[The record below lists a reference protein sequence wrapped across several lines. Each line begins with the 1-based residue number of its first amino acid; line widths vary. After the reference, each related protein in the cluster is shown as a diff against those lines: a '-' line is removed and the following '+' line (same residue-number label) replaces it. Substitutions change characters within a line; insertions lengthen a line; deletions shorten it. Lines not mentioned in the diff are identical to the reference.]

1 MNYPLGASNA
11 QTHQTVTVL
20 YCNNP
25 YGGSSTV
32 TTVSIPRQAGIH
44 VKVALI
50 RLNTLLRSTTLL
62 TIVAFALLL
71 VTSDAR
77 AQEVLNFQDAI
88 NIALDQNIDLQ
99 KAANQV
105 ELQRNNV
112 RGEKGDFLPSLNLS
126 ASPGRN
132 WGLVFDQ
139 TSGRLTTER
148 SDAVNFNAG
157 SSLTIFNGF
166 EQFSSLASAQ
176 HLLEADQDA
185 LERARQSVVFNVI
198 QNYLQVI
205 LDQEQ
210 VEIRLEDVEAQRQ
223 QLTQIQE
230 FTRLGARPISDLYQ
244 QEATL
249 ASSELALL
257 EAERSVQL
265 SELRLIQ
272 VLELDPTRSYEF
284 SAPDVTDESL
294 DVTSYN
300 LGELLTKA
308 KESRL
313 DLRATESEILAAGED
328 VRSAKS
334 GRYPRVSMS
343 ASTGTNYSSLRGGI
357 IDSMFVKTPFS
368 DQFNDNRR
376 YSVGFSINVPVFN
389 GFQVRNSVARAKIT
403 EANRK
408 LDLQNL
414 EQTVALEVQ
423 QAYLDYQTAAK
434 RLDVTEKQL
443 RSAQQARD
451 VEQER
456 YNVGASTL
464 VELQQA
470 RASYVNAASGRAQAV
485 FQFIFQSQLI
495 DYYLGVLSP
504 VEEVTP

>member
-1 MNYPLGASNA
+1 MLR
-11 QTHQTVTVL
+11 
-20 YCNNP
+20 
-25 YGGSSTV
+25 SSTL
-32 TTVSIPRQAGIH
+32 
-44 VKVALI
+44 LI
-50 RLNTLLRSTTLL
+50 L
-62 TIVAFALLL
+62 VAFAVLP
-71 VTSDAR
+71 VARDAR

-105 ELQRNNV
+105 EVQRNSV
-112 RGEKGDFLPSLNLS
+112 RGEKGDFLPSLNLR

-139 TSGRLTTER
+139 TSGRLTTET
-148 SDAVNFNAG
+148 SDGVSFSA
-157 SSLTIFNGF
+157 SSGLTIFNGF

-176 HLLEADQDA
+176 HFLDADEYS

-210 VEIRLEDVEAQRQ
+210 VEIRMEDVEAQRQ

-249 ASSELALL
+249 ANSELALL

-265 SELRLIQ
+265 SKLRLIQ
-272 VLELDPTRSYEF
+272 VLELDPTRSYDFVSPEVDD
-284 SAPDVTDESL
+284 ASL
-294 DVTSYN
+294 GVTSYN
-300 LGELLTKA
+300 LGDLLAKA
-308 KESRL
+308 KQSRL
-313 DLRATESEILAAGED
+313 DLRATEAEIAALGEN

-334 GRYPRVSMS
+334 GRYPSVTMS
-343 ASTGTNYSSLRGGI
+343 ASANTNYSSLRGSFV
-357 IDSMFVKTPFS
+357 DSMFVETPFS
-368 DQFNDNRR
+368 DQFSDNRR

-389 GFQVRNSVARAKIT
+389 GFQVRNSVAQAKISET
-403 EANRK
+403 NRK

-434 RLDVTEKQL
+434 RLDVTAKQL
-443 RSAQQARD
+443 RSAEQARD

-470 RASYVNAASGRAQAV
+470 RASYVNAASSRAQAV

-495 DYYLGVLSP
+495 DYYIGTLSP
-504 VEEVTP
+504 SNEISG